1 MDLKR
6 YQDILESIR
15 GRRIVVVGDLIL
27 DRFVWGEV
35 SRISPE
41 APVPV
46 IEVAEETTRPGG
58 AANVAVNI
66 ASLGG
71 IPLIAGVIGDDE
83 EGEQLCAVLRRNGL
97 ETDGI
102 IIDPGRRTSVKERII
117 AGHQQVCRTDREIR
131 IPLAS
136 VSRAALKGTTLEAS
150 RTADGVVLSD
160 YAKGTFKEG
169 LAGELIEDCRKS
181 GRFVAVDPKNVDLS
195 VYRGASLLTPNRS
208 EAESSTGLILETDEA
223 VEEAGRSILRQ
234 CDLDH
239 LLITR
244 GEDGM
249 SLFSPEKCIHL
260 PTFSMEVFDV
270 TGAGDT
276 VIAMFSLAVSAG
288 ASTLDAAALSNHAA
302 SVAISRLGTTSVTV
316 EEIQA
321 NISSRG

>member
-1 MDLKR
+1 MGIKS
-6 YQDILESIR
+6 YQDILEAIK

-66 ASLGG
+66 ASMGG
-71 IPLIAGVIGDDE
+71 IPHVSGVVGDDE
-83 EGEQLCAVLRRNGL
+83 EGEQLCSVLRRNGL
-97 ETDGI
+97 ATEGI
-102 IIDPGRRTSVKERII
+102 IIDPDRRTSVKERII
-117 AGHQQVCRTDREIR
+117 ARHQQVCRTDREMR
-131 IPLAS
+131 KPLGP
-136 VSRAALKGTTLEAS
+136 VSRAALLRTTLEAA

-169 LAGELIEDCRKS
+169 LAGELIRDCRDS
-181 GRFVAVDPKNVDLS
+181 GSFVAVDPKNVNLS

-208 EAESSTGLILETDEA
+208 EAEASTGLLLETDSA
-223 VEEAGRSILRQ
+223 VEEAGRIILKD
-234 CDLDH
+234 CDLDY

-249 SLFSPEKCIHL
+249 SLFDRDKCTHL

-276 VIAMFSLAVSAG
+276 VISMFVLAVSAG
-288 ASTLDAAALSNHAA
+288 ASTLDAASLSNHAA
-302 SVAISRLGTTSVTV
+302 SVAISRIGTTAVTND
-316 EEIQA
+316 EIRA
-321 NISSRG
+321 NIASSE